1 MESQLNIFVSKSFCT
16 KNDSQK
22 KLFFDSS
29 PALEQTGH
37 GHISPGQR
45 RQRCFEDVGS
55 KECTGPGPPKLTVIL
70 VGPGGQVQTTAC
82 QGQHEEGREFSC
94 AVLEAGRA
102 QGCTGPLQDGALLS
116 RAG

>member
-1 MESQLNIFVSKSFCT
+1 MESQLNIFVSPFALKMT
-16 KNDSQK
+16 AKK

-37 GHISPGQR
+37 GHISAGQR

-70 VGPGGQVQTTAC
+70 VGPDGQVQTTAC
-82 QGQHEEGREFSC
+82 HGQHEEGREFSC
-94 AVLEAGRA
+94 AVLGAGRA
-102 QGCTGPLQDGALLS
+102 
-116 RAG
+116 